1 MKFLPIGFLENLH
14 AVEFRTGIICGG
26 KMSVRFDDEESP
38 APVNGH
44 ANFRRRHR
52 EGNISTVIQMIR
64 LGRFMVMR

>member
-1 MKFLPIGFLENLH
+1 
-14 AVEFRTGIICGG
+14 
-26 KMSVRFDDEESP
+26 MSVRFDDEESP